1 MSKTYLDNEEYEH
14 NHTRVAYNLK
24 IQFNID
30 IPFHPEK
37 QNARM
42 NNEDNHNLKSSQIT
56 SIKTAVWY
64 FTHVDSRLKLR
75 MLTSYKLSHIFGP
88 V

>member
-1 MSKTYLDNEEYEH
+1 
-14 NHTRVAYNLK
+14 
-24 IQFNID
+24 
-30 IPFHPEK
+30 
-37 QNARM
+37 M
-42 NNEDNHNLKSSQIT
+42 NNEDNYNLKSSQIT

-75 MLTSYKLSHIFGP
+75 MLTSYKLSHTFGP